1 VYDPGYDM
9 IDDKERHVNDIHKQI
24 EDLRSLQGILFY
36 YVDYSGFQNTRYEYY
51 PNPHKDT
58 NWEIPE
64 KFKTYLEVNSNGH
77 K

>member
-1 VYDPGYDM
+1 MYEQQFSN
-9 IDDKERHVNDIHKQI
+9 ITDKEKHINNIQDRI
-24 EDLRSLQGILFY
+24 EDLKVLEGILFY
-36 YVDYSGFQNTRYEYY
+36 KIDYNRIYTTDYEYY